1 MTIIRRSTVALYILL
16 VASSHAASH
25 PRGKCSI
32 DPGCKNLGT
41 RPWVLFS
48 TLNHAGQC
56 MLCNDYVHNVVEY
69 IIINVHIHV
78 SAVLVAVLAAVV

>member
-1 MTIIRRSTVALYILL
+1 
-16 VASSHAASH
+16 
-25 PRGKCSI
+25 
-32 DPGCKNLGT
+32 
-41 RPWVLFS
+41 
-48 TLNHAGQC
+48 